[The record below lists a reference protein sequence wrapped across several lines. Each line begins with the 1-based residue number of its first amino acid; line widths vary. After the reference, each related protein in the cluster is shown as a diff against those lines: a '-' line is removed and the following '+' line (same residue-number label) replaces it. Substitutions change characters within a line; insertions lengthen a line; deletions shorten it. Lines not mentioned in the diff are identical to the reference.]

1 MKIFKMIRKISP
13 KYRLQLL
20 LLGSKLLIGLGLLA
34 WLLFVNRPIIP
45 IEWSSNENSSELLLR
60 SFQQSGATF
69 LSENINGWCQLNNT
83 SYSIE
88 KLQSIVCEAADIL
101 RLPVLAPPKL
111 TQSAQGRSVWLSVAS
126 VDSALTGSIT
136 IHQMDH
142 RTILIIDQTFRKVY
156 RDMSQM
162 ENEMTTYLTKYHP
175 TPRISH
181 CMSGVIHQK
190 LSSLDQQKLQTTL
203 FAQLQAS
210 ETESLKQDHFI
221 SVSGYT
227 RLLPSLVQS
236 TLRSINVQVALRA
249 DANGQKS
256 YLWVGTPVITMEY

>member
-1 MKIFKMIRKISP
+1 MKFYKMIRNISP
-13 KYRLQLL
+13 KYKLQLILFGSEL
-20 LLGSKLLIGLGLLA
+20 LVGLGLFA
-34 WLLFVNRPIIP
+34 WLLLVNQPTHL

-60 SFQQSGATF
+60 SFQQSGAAF
-69 LSENINGWCQLNNT
+69 LSENINGWCQLKNT

-88 KLQSIVCEAADIL
+88 NLKSIVCEAADIL

-126 VDSALTGSIT
+126 VDGALTGSIT

-142 RTILIIDQTFRKVY
+142 RTILIIDQTFRKVQ
-156 RDMSQM
+156 RDTSQM
-162 ENEMTTYLTKYHP
+162 EKEMTAYLAKYHP

-227 RLLPSLVQS
+227 HLLSSLVQS
-236 TLRSINVQVALRA
+236 TLGSINIQVALRA